1 MKVRTPMKILLKVL
15 LLIVF
20 LTHGCGINKKTP
32 NQFTSSDDTLIIR
45 TEKQKGD
52 GLFSLGVMPLDF
64 MDTIEEFTH
73 RVIYPKHITNIQR
86 IEMSVDFRATE
97 AHYVEI
103 MTGRI
108 NDKEVIIVDENNN
121 KDFTD
126 DSIRIIK
133 PIKWRTNDDL
143 IKCKYLISNGTEIVL
158 DSSWLRI
165 GTWHDDLW
173 GGRSEHLI
181 ADFTLNKEN
190 YKVGIIDSRLF
201 GFFYGIY
208 PEAAILSHNTETK
221 DTLVQ
226 KDILK
231 IGEFLNLA
239 VNYYRFAHITN
250 NGELITLIKEINFNN
265 IIGTQVGM
273 IAPEFTCKTVS
284 GDTIISSKLHD
295 RLMIIANSCG
305 CGGDSLSTQAYY
317 DMRKEYGSNIYILR
331 LDSKIDKGMDGLQ
344 IDIAEKF
351 NNDIYNKFR
360 NEYCSRI
367 CYLIDK
373 NNRIIDKFPVDDWK
387 FNLPEHINP

>member
-1 MKVRTPMKILLKVL
+1 MKILLKVL
-15 LLIVF
+15 LPIVV
-20 LTHGCGINKKTP
+20 LTIGCSINKETP
-32 NQFTSSDDTLIIR
+32 NQFSSSDDTLIIR

-64 MDTIEEFTH
+64 KDTIEKFSH
-73 RVIYPKHITNIQR
+73 RVIYPKNVSSIKL
-86 IEMSVDFRATE
+86 IEMLADFRATDSY
-97 AHYVEI
+97 YVEI

-126 DSIRIIK
+126 DSIRNIN
-133 PIKWRTNDDL
+133 PIKWRTDDGL
-143 IKCKYLISNGTEIVL
+143 IKCKFLISNGNEIVM

-181 ADFTLNKEN
+181 ADFILNKEN
-190 YKVGIIDSRLF
+190 YKVGIIDARLL

-208 PEAAILSHNTETK
+208 PEAAILSHNSEKK

-226 KDILK
+226 KDILQ
-231 IGEFLNLA
+231 IGEFLNLDG
-239 VNYYRFAHITN
+239 NYYRFAHVTN
-250 NGELITLIKEINFNN
+250 NGEFITLIKEVNFNKK
-265 IIGTQVGM
+265 IGTQVGL
-273 IAPEFTCKTVS
+273 IAPEFICNNVS
-284 GDTIISSKLHD
+284 GDTIVSSNLHD
-295 RLMIIANSCG
+295 RIMIIANSCG

-317 DMRKEYGSNIYILR
+317 EMRKEYGNNICILR
-331 LDSKIDKGMDGLQ
+331 LDSKIDKGLDGLQ

-351 NNDIYNKFR
+351 NNDIYKKYR

-367 CYLIDK
+367 CYVIDK
-373 NNRIIDKFPVDDWK
+373 NDRIIDKFPVNNWRS
-387 FNLPEHINP
+387 NLPGLIKP

>member
-1 MKVRTPMKILLKVL
+1 MKILLTVF
-15 LLIVF
+15 LLIASI
-20 LTHGCGINKKTP
+20 THGCKIHNERP
-32 NQFTSSDDTLIIR
+32 NQFSSSNDTLIIR

-52 GLFSLGVMPLDF
+52 GLFSLSVMPLDF
-64 MDTIEEFTH
+64 KDTLEEFTH
-73 RVIYPKHITNIQR
+73 RVVYPMQVTNIKR
-86 IEMSVDFRATE
+86 MEMSTDFRAAE
-97 AHYVEI
+97 AQFVEI
-103 MTGRI
+103 MTGKI
-108 NDKEVIIVDENNN
+108 NDKEVILVDENNN

-133 PIKWRTNDDL
+133 PIKWRTDDGL
-143 IKCKYLISNGTEIVL
+143 IKCKYLISNGNEIVI

-165 GTWHDDLW
+165 GTWRDDLW

-181 ADFTLNKEN
+181 ANFTLNKEN
-190 YKVGIIDSRLF
+190 YKVGIIDARLF

-226 KDILK
+226 KDILQ
-231 IGEFLNLA
+231 IGEFMHLDG
-239 VNYYRFAHITN
+239 NYYRFAYVTN
-250 NGELITLIKEINFNN
+250 NGEFITLIKEVNFNN

-273 IAPEFTCKTVS
+273 IAPDFTCKTVS

-295 RLMIIANSCG
+295 KIMIIANSCG

-317 DMRKEYGSNIYILR
+317 DMTKEYGSNCHIFR
-331 LDSKIDKGMDGLQ
+331 LDSKIDKCLDGLQ

-367 CYLIDK
+367 CYVIDK

-387 FNLPEHINP
+387 SSLPEHIKPL